1 MSRIRVY
8 ANAAERQRAYRLRL
22 LSAKE
27 SLGSVE
33 PQPRKPQR
41 AVSRPRRLAAVLA
54 EVQRL
59 QQEYE
64 HWLEVLPEPLQDTE
78 IGAHLAETIE
88 QLAGVVDL
96 LAQIQLPRGFGR
108 DS

>member
-1 MSRIRVY
+1 MSRIRVH
-8 ANAAERQRAYRLRL
+8 ASAAERQRAYRLRL

-27 SLGSVE
+27 PLAPVE
-33 PQPRKPQR
+33 PHLPIVRR
-41 AVSRPRRLAAVLA
+41 AASRPTRLATLQADA
-54 EVQRL
+54 QRL

-64 HWLEVLPEPLQDTE
+64 HWLEVLPEPLQDTDM
-78 IGAHLAETIE
+78 AARLAETIE

-96 LAQIQLPRGFGR
+96 IAEIQLPRGFGR